1 MLTATALFTIL
12 VLAWGSRAPEI
23 VGEGIAWLGKLIPA
37 QEPARL
43 AARHRQRVS
52 RWTSAH

>member
-1 MLTATALFTIL
+1 MLTATALFTIF